1 MAIKARKISIYL
13 RSEQLEWLDAQ
24 SKAEGV
30 SRTKFIEK
38 RVFPQGLQ
46 ILNERRGRPRKGE
59 EK

>member
-1 MAIKARKISIYL
+1 MSIYL
-13 RSEQLEWLDAQ
+13 RPEQLEWLDAQ

-46 ILNERRGRPRKGE
+46 MLNERRGRPRKGE